1 MTKEKWNSQT
11 RLLHI
16 ADEHNPTSAVSSPIF
31 QTSTYE
37 FEEPEAIA
45 AMMGTDNPPQFY
57 GRFASPNTAQV
68 EATIADLEGGEG
80 AVATASGMAAIALT
94 LLTFLNAGD
103 HLVAQRSLYPTTTNF
118 ITRKLPRLGI
128 EHTLVEQ
135 SNADAFAAAIQP
147 NTRVI
152 YVESPTNPIM
162 KLTDLTAVAALGQ
175 ERGIITVADNTF
187 ATPYNQ
193 NPLSLGIDVV
203 LHSATKYL
211 SGHTDVVAGVVVTD
225 KERARQLWRG
235 HVLLGALLHPQ
246 EAWLLERGMKT
257 FNLRMA
263 LHNANALAIAEY
275 LEGHPAVREVY
286 YPGLPSHPQ
295 HVLAQQQMSPGFG
308 GMVCFDLRGGAEA
321 GYGLLQRIKLIKL
334 AVSLGGLHS
343 LMTHPASTIS
353 AVRSTE
359 EITASGVQP
368 GLVRFSVG
376 LEDVQDI
383 IADLDQALPSG

>member
-1 MTKEKWNSQT
+1 MTKNNWKAQT
-11 RLLHI
+11 RLIHTSGK
-16 ADEHNPTSAVSSPIF
+16 ENPTTAVSSPIF

-37 FEEPEAIA
+37 FDNPEAIA
-45 AMMGTDNPPQFY
+45 AMMTADNPPQFY

-68 EATIADLEGGEG
+68 EATIANLEGGEA
-80 AVATASGMAAIALT
+80 AVATASGMAAITLA

-103 HLVAQRSLYPTTTNF
+103 HLVAQQSLYPTTTNL

-135 SNADAFAAAIQP
+135 SDLKAFAAAIRP
-147 NTRVI
+147 NTRAI

-162 KLTDLTAVAALGQ
+162 KLTDLTAVAQLAKS
-175 ERGIITVADNTF
+175 RGILTIADNTF
-187 ATPYNQ
+187 ATPLNQ
-193 NPLSLGIDVV
+193 NPLALGIDVV

-211 SGHTDVVAGVVVTD
+211 AGHSDVIAGVVISD
-225 KERARQLWRG
+225 RERIRQIWRE
-235 HVLLGALLHPQ
+235 HVLFGALLHPQ

-257 FNLRMA
+257 FNLRMTQ
-263 LHNANALAIAEY
+263 HNANALAVAQY

-295 HVLAQQQMSPGFG
+295 HDLAKKQMAPGYG

-321 GYGLLQRIKLIKL
+321 GYGLLQRMELIKL

-353 AVRSTE
+353 AVRSAK
-359 EITASGVQP
+359 EIAASGVQP

-383 IADLDQALPSG
+383 ISDLEQALPAG

>member
-1 MTKEKWNSQT
+1 MINKNWKAQT
-11 RLLHI
+11 RLIHA
-16 ADEHNPTSAVSSPIF
+16 ADKENPTTAVSSPIY

-37 FEEPEAIA
+37 FDDPHAIA
-45 AMMGTDNPPQFY
+45 AMMTADNPPQFY

-68 EATIADLEGGEG
+68 EATITALEGGEA
-80 AVATASGMAAIALT
+80 AVATASGMAAISLV
-94 LLTFLNAGD
+94 LLTFLNSGD
-103 HLVAQRSLYPTTTNF
+103 HIVAQQSLYPTTTNL

-135 SNADAFAAAIQP
+135 SDLDAFAAAIKP
-147 NTRVI
+147 NTRII

-162 KLTDLTAVAALGQ
+162 KLTDLSAVADLAGS
-175 ERGIITVADNTF
+175 RGILTIADNTF
-187 ATPYNQ
+187 ATPFNQ
-193 NPLSLGIDVV
+193 KPLALGIDIVI
-203 LHSATKYL
+203 HSATKYL
-211 SGHTDVVAGVVVTD
+211 AGHSDVIAGTVIANKD
-225 KERARQLWRG
+225 LIQQIWRE

-263 LHNANALAIAEY
+263 QNNINALAVAQY
-275 LEGHPAVREVY
+275 LEEHPAVREVY

-295 HVLAQQQMSPGFG
+295 HELAKRQMAPGYG

-321 GYGLLQRIKLIKL
+321 GYALLQRIKMIKL

-353 AVRSTE
+353 AVRSETE
-359 EITASGVQP
+359 IAASGVQP

-383 IADLDQALPSG
+383 IADLDQALK